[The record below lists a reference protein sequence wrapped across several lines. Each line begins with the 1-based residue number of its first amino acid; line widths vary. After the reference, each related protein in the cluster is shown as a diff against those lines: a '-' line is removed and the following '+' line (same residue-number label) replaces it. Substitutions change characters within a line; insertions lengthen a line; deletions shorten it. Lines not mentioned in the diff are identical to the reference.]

1 MSRMTTATM
10 LRSEVRRAWLGRAV
24 PYFLVFGVLLTAL
37 SAAGTFSGVTDQLRT
52 PDGDVDVT
60 VTMVRTWFA
69 LSLFIGMATA
79 FDAARE
85 VSSGVAS
92 RVITA
97 LGSRTAYF
105 TGKAAIGALTGFV
118 GALLGAAASVGFA
131 AILLAMNDSALHM
144 SKEAWLIVLGCAV
157 INTVAGLWGTLIGL
171 LTRNAIVAIIVV
183 FALCMLVEPALQ
195 AFLPSVGKFFMTNAM
210 ASVYIDAQE
219 HLLSVPS
226 ASAVIVGWLVV
237 LGLGA
242 FQLTRTK
249 DLR

>member
-1 MSRMTTATM
+1 MSAVATLA

-24 PYFLVFGVLLTAL
+24 PYFLVFGVLLTAV
-37 SAAGTFSGVTDQLRT
+37 SAGGTFSGLTAQLGA
-52 PDGDVDVT
+52 PNGDVEVT

-79 FDAARE
+79 FDSARE

-97 LGSRTAYF
+97 VGSRTSYF
-105 TGKAAIGALTGFV
+105 IGKATNGILVGFV
-118 GALLGAAASVGFA
+118 GALLGVAASIGFA
-131 AILLAMNDSALHM
+131 SILLSMNDSGLHM
-144 SKEAWLIVLGCAV
+144 SNEAWLIVLGCALV
-157 INTVAGLWGTLIGL
+157 NTVAGLWGTFIGL
-171 LTRNAIVAIIVV
+171 LARNAIVAIVIV

-195 AFLPSVGKFFMTNAM
+195 AFLPDVGKFFMTNAM
-210 ASVYIDAQE
+210 ASVYLDTQD
-219 HLLSVPS
+219 HLLPVPG
-226 ASAVIVGWLVV
+226 ASAVIVGWLAV

-242 FQLTRTK
+242 FLLTRKK